1 MAEQQS
7 PVDIPPGAPVRRDG
21 LELRYGSIPL
31 LLGREPTAV
40 HVDNTGAM
48 AAVIEGQPF
57 GLAQVHMH
65 CPSEHTFSGTHT
77 PLELHLVHQSHEG
90 QVAVIGVTFVEGRA
104 NPGLDAIIAALER
117 DDAPATL
124 DLRTLVPADHAHV
137 AYDGSLTTP
146 PFTEGVAWRV
156 LIRPNTLSAAQLAA
170 LRAVHDGNARP
181 VQPMGART
189 FLSGAGRQ
197 ARAS

>member
-7 PVDIPPGAPVRRDG
+7 PVDIPPDAPVRRGG

-31 LLGREPTAV
+31 MLGREPTAV
-40 HVDNTGAM
+40 HADNTFEM
-48 AAVIEGQPF
+48 VAVIEGHSF
-57 GLAQVHMH
+57 GLAQLHMH
-65 CPSEHTFSGTHT
+65 CPSEHTFGGTHT
-77 PLELHLVHQSHEG
+77 PMELHLVHQSYEG
-90 QVAVIGVTFVEGRA
+90 RVAVVGITFVEGRA
-104 NPGLDAIIAALER
+104 NPGLEAIIAALDR
-117 DDAPATL
+117 DDAPTTL

-156 LIRPNTLSAAQLAA
+156 LIRPNTLSATQLAA
-170 LRAVHDGNARP
+170 LKAVHDGNARP

-189 FLSGAGRQ
+189 FLPGR
-197 ARAS
+197 